1 MVRMKAASIAVVAC
15 LSAAGLTACS
25 VYESAPKRSCSPSY
39 VAPSKY
45 GNYSAQQA
53 GPGRS
58 IQWGIYPNFAA
69 SHYTVNVF
77 MGSRRVDDK
86 DQSYPPHGSV
96 NAVDVRPPCRL
107 HRLGDNHAGPG
118 SRVFRSDLHHG
129 IGDNHRHGLVAERP
143 RR

>member
-69 SHYTVNVF
+69 SHYTVDVF
-77 MGSRRVDDK
+77 MGSRRVDHK

-96 NAVDVRPPCRL
+96 NAVDVRHHVDFTVSGTITRGKD
-107 HRLGDNHAGPG
+107 H
-118 SRVFRSDLHHG
+118 VYFDLTCTT
-129 IGDNHRHGLVAERP
+129 A
-143 RR
+143 